1 MSWVPASTRAAFVVT
16 LALGLVSAVPCSA
29 ISVLL
34 HAGIIDQS
42 ITPVKPRVSSLAKHA
57 RGHGRHRLEGLTRA
71 QALQPCGT
79 LRYGSAP
86 VCDASAGLCTVET
99 PGDVQRWGCAV
110 SSHRRTPWTGQG
122 VRRRWSPAPRC

>member
-1 MSWVPASTRAAFVVT
+1 MSRVPASTRAAFVVT

-29 ISVLL
+29 IPVLL

-99 PGDVQRWGCAV
+99 PSG
-110 SSHRRTPWTGQG
+110 SLRRTDAKKSITLIY
-122 VRRRWSPAPRC
+122 